1 MTISI
6 EYNPTNKLQII
17 SKIIQTMEENPFGN
31 FVFNTNQ
38 NDNMTIFDKLDNSEI
53 TEEILQSIIL
63 AKRSPKSD
71 FINI

>member
-38 NDNMTIFDKLDNSEI
+38 SDNITIFNKLDNSEI

-63 AKRSPKSD
+63 AKRSPRSD